1 MAQHPTTG
9 NAAAALNGLAYN
21 VHETLIRFEREH
33 FELDVNSLPI
43 MFDSLGVQ
51 SVRAMIEF

>member
-1 MAQHPTTG
+1 MAWHTMYVPE
-9 NAAAALNGLAYN
+9 A
-21 VHETLIRFEREH
+21 LIRFEREH

-43 MFDSLGVQ
+43 MFDSLSVQ